1 LDEVG
6 ELQFGT
12 IQGGGTAMAGHVHAA
27 SLAIAIFGN
36 GVESVRAMGDTDL
49 QTVHLSYGD
58 REDRPRRGVTLNCD
72 VGAVW
77 HCAFHASAYGP
88 NGAIHSPPMS
98 DWDFPFGAA
107 QILRIVRDMVETR
120 KSPSIT
126 ADMLEAVAICAAARH
141 AQETG
146 DIVQV

>member
-1 LDEVG
+1 
-6 ELQFGT
+6 
-12 IQGGGTAMAGHVHAA
+12 
-27 SLAIAIFGN
+27 
-36 GVESVRAMGDTDL
+36 
-49 QTVHLSYGD
+49 
-58 REDRPRRGVTLNCD
+58 
-72 VGAVW
+72 
-77 HCAFHASAYGP
+77 
-88 NGAIHSPPMS
+88 MS

-146 DIVQV
+146 DVVQV